1 MNRWVYLFSEGSKEQ
16 KDLLGGKGANLAEM
30 TKLGLPVPTGFTV
43 TTEACLYYL
52 NHGNHLTDEMKDQVM
67 AAVEQ
72 LSVKT
77 GKRFGDVTDPLL
89 VSVRSGS
96 KFSMPGM
103 MDTVLNLGLNDQTVA
118 ALAENSQNERFA
130 YDCYRRLLQM
140 FGNVVMGMDNNDF
153 EHRITALKKINGL
166 SFDNELTA
174 DHWKKIVSEYKEIYR
189 KKLQREFPQ
198 NPIEQLH
205 LAIEAVFGSWNNQRA
220 KTYRRLHDIS
230 DDLGTAVNIQEM
242 VFGNFGESSGTG
254 VVFSRN
260 PSLGD
265 PGLFGEYLI
274 NAQGED
280 VVAGVRTPKPIQVLA
295 DELPKQYSQLK
306 EICEDLEKHYHDM
319 QDVEFT
325 IEREKLFILQ
335 TRSGKRT
342 SKAALTILLDL
353 HKEGIIDEKELVRR
367 IEAKDLEAAL
377 HPNFDEQELKNHES
391 FLSGLAASPGAATGA
406 AYFTAEAATEA
417 KARGER
423 VVLVR
428 EETSPEDIEGIAVSE
443 AVITSRGGMTSHA
456 AVVARGMGIC
466 SVVGCERLTVLEENK
481 AVVGDKVIEE
491 GAILSVDGT
500 SGRVYFGEI
509 PMEEVTNTVALD
521 ELHVIWDRHAAIKV
535 RANAETPND
544 IETGMALGAVG
555 IGLAR
560 TEHMF
565 FERSRLLQ
573 FRQLI
578 LADSLE
584 ERLDVLK
591 DLKEVQKQ
599 DFKFMYEAAQGKST
613 TIRLLDPPLHE
624 FLPKGTEEC
633 REVAKELGKTFNE
646 VKRKTDNLAEVNP
659 MLGFRGLRLGV
670 AYPEI
675 YQMQAEA
682 IIEAACEVTLEKGYP
697 IAPEIM
703 IPFTIDAEEFARV
716 RTSIEEAIQ
725 KSLSARKQVLEYQ
738 IGTMIEIPRACFV
751 ADEIAK
757 HADFFSFGTND
768 LTQMALGLS
777 RDDSPRIINQYM
789 EAGIFAD
796 DPFQVLDV
804 AGVGALMKLAI
815 ERGRQVNPQ
824 LKIGIC
830 GEAAAHPKSI
840 AFLNDLSI
848 DYISCSPFRIPQAK
862 MTLAQTAVK
871 DQKQVG

>member
-16 KDLLGGKGANLAEM
+16 KGLLGGKGANLAEM

-52 NHGNHLTDEMKDQVM
+52 NNGNQLIDEIKDQVM
-67 AAVEQ
+67 AAVEKLAGQ
-72 LSVKT
+72 T
-77 GKRFGDVTDPLL
+77 GKKFDDLENPLL

-118 ALAENSQNERFA
+118 ALAANSQNERFA

-140 FGNVVMGMDNNDF
+140 FGNVVMGMDTSDF
-153 EHRITALKKINGL
+153 ENRITALKKANGL
-166 SFDNELTA
+166 TFDTELTA
-174 DHWKKIVSEYKEIYR
+174 DHWKQIVSEYKEIYR
-189 KKLQREFPQ
+189 EKLQREFPQ
-198 NPIEQLH
+198 DPIEQLY

-230 DDLGTAVNIQEM
+230 DNLGTAVNVQEM

-295 DELPKQYSQLK
+295 DELPEQFQQLK
-306 EICEDLEKHYHDM
+306 SICENLEKHYYDM

-335 TRSGKRT
+335 TRNGKRT
-342 SKAALTILLDL
+342 SKAALTILLDFY
-353 HKEGIIDEKELVRR
+353 KEGIIDEKELVNR

-377 HPNFDEQELKNHES
+377 HPNFDEDALKKRES

-406 AYFTAEAATEA
+406 AYFTAEAATAA
-417 KARGER
+417 KARGEK

-466 SVVGCERLTVLEENK
+466 SVVGCEQLTVVAENR
-481 AVVGDKVIEE
+481 AIVGDNVIEE
-491 GAILSVDGT
+491 GTILSVNGS
-500 SGRVYFGEI
+500 SGKIYFGEI
-509 PMEEVTNTVALD
+509 PMEELSNMVALD
-521 ELHVIWDRHAAIKV
+521 ELHTIWERHAAIKV
-535 RANAETPND
+535 RANAETPKD
-544 IETGMALGAVG
+544 IKTGMALGAVG

-565 FERSRLLQ
+565 FEKSRLLQ

-578 LADSLE
+578 LADSLA
-584 ERLDVLK
+584 ERLEVLE
-591 DLKEVQKQ
+591 DLKKVQKQ
-599 DFKFMYEAAQGKST
+599 DFKFMYEAANGKAT

-624 FLPKGTEEC
+624 FLPKGADEC
-633 REVAKELGKTFNE
+633 REVAKDLGKTFNE

-682 IIEAACEVTLEKGYP
+682 IIEAACEVMQATGLK
-697 IAPEIM
+697 IQPEIM
-703 IPFTIDAEEFARV
+703 IPFTIDAKEFARV
-716 RTSIEEAIQ
+716 RSAIEEAIQ
-725 KSLSARKQVLEYQ
+725 KSLEEQKQVLEYQ

-751 ADEIAK
+751 ADEIAEY
-757 HADFFSFGTND
+757 ADFFSFGTND

-789 EAGIFAD
+789 ENGIFAD
-796 DPFQVLDV
+796 DPFQVLDE

-815 ERGRQVNPQ
+815 ERGRQVNPN
-824 LKIGIC
+824 LKIGVC

-840 AFLNDLSI
+840 AFLNNLAI

-862 MTLAQTAVK
+862 MTLAQMALKV
-871 DQKQVG
+871 

>member
-16 KDLLGGKGANLAEM
+16 KGLLGGKGANLAEM

-52 NHGNHLTDEMKDQVM
+52 NNGNQLIDEIKDQVM
-67 AAVEQ
+67 AAVEKLAGQ
-72 LSVKT
+72 T
-77 GKRFGDVTDPLL
+77 GKKFDDLENPLL

-118 ALAENSQNERFA
+118 ALAVNSQNERFA

-140 FGNVVMGMDNNDF
+140 FGNVVMGMDTSDF
-153 EHRITALKKINGL
+153 ESRITALKKANGL
-166 SFDNELTA
+166 TFDTELTA
-174 DHWKKIVSEYKEIYR
+174 DHWKQIVSEYKEIYR
-189 KKLQREFPQ
+189 EKLQREFPQ
-198 NPIEQLH
+198 DPIEQLY

-230 DDLGTAVNIQEM
+230 DNLGTAVNVQEM

-295 DELPKQYSQLK
+295 DELPEQFQQLK
-306 EICEDLEKHYHDM
+306 SICENLEKHYHDM

-335 TRSGKRT
+335 TRNGKRT
-342 SKAALTILLDL
+342 SKAALTILLDFY
-353 HKEGIIDEKELVRR
+353 KEGIIDEKELVNR

-377 HPNFDEQELKNHES
+377 HPNFDEDALKKRES

-406 AYFTAEAATEA
+406 AYFTAEAATAA
-417 KARGER
+417 KARGEK

-466 SVVGCERLTVLEENK
+466 SVVGCEQLTVVAENR
-481 AVVGDKVIEE
+481 ATVGDNVIEE
-491 GAILSVDGT
+491 GTILSVNGS
-500 SGRVYFGEI
+500 SGKIYFGEI
-509 PMEEVTNTVALD
+509 PMEELSNMVALD
-521 ELHVIWDRHAAIKV
+521 ELHTIWERHAAIKV
-535 RANAETPND
+535 RANAETPKD
-544 IETGMALGAVG
+544 IKTGMALGAVG

-565 FERSRLLQ
+565 FEKSRLLQ

-578 LADSLE
+578 LADSLA
-584 ERLDVLK
+584 ERLEVLE
-591 DLKEVQKQ
+591 DLKKVQKQ
-599 DFKFMYEAAQGKST
+599 DFKFMYEAANGKAT

-624 FLPKGTEEC
+624 FLPKGADEC
-633 REVAKELGKTFNE
+633 REVAKDLGKTFNE

-682 IIEAACEVTLEKGYP
+682 IIEAACEVMQATGLK
-697 IAPEIM
+697 IQPEIM
-703 IPFTIDAEEFARV
+703 IPFTIDAKEFARV
-716 RTSIEEAIQ
+716 RSAIEEAIQ
-725 KSLSARKQVLEYQ
+725 KSLEEQKQVLEYQ

-751 ADEIAK
+751 ADEIAEY
-757 HADFFSFGTND
+757 ADFFSFGTND

-789 EAGIFAD
+789 ENGIFAD
-796 DPFQVLDV
+796 DPFQVLDE

-815 ERGRQVNPQ
+815 ERGRQVNPN
-824 LKIGIC
+824 LKIGVC

-840 AFLNDLSI
+840 AFLNNLAI
-848 DYISCSPFRIPQAK
+848 DYISCSPFRIPQTK
-862 MTLAQTAVK
+862 MTLAQMALKV
-871 DQKQVG
+871 

>member
-52 NHGNHLTDEMKDQVM
+52 NHGNQLISDMKDQVM
-67 AAVEQ
+67 DAVEK
-72 LSVKT
+72 LSAKT
-77 GKRFGDVTDPLL
+77 GKKFGDMENPLL

-118 ALAENSQNERFA
+118 ALASNSQNERFA

-140 FGNVVMGMDNNDF
+140 FGNVVMGMDNSDF
-153 EHRITALKKINGL
+153 ENRITALKKVNGL

-174 DHWKKIVSEYKEIYR
+174 DHWNQIVSEYKEIYR

-198 NPIEQLH
+198 DPIEQLY

-242 VFGNFGESSGTG
+242 VFGNFGDSSGTG

-295 DELPKQYSQLK
+295 DELPEQFQQLK
-306 EICEDLEKHYHDM
+306 SICEDLEKHYQDM

-342 SKAALTILLDL
+342 SKAALTILLDFY
-353 HKEGIIDEKELVRR
+353 KEGIINEAELVSR

-377 HPNFDEQELKNHES
+377 HPNFDEDALKNRVS

-481 AVVGDKVIEE
+481 ATVGEEVIEE
-491 GAILSVDGT
+491 GTILSVDGT
-500 SGRVYFGEI
+500 SGKIYFGEI

-521 ELHVIWDRHAAIKV
+521 ELHVIWDRHAKIKV
-535 RANAETPND
+535 RANAETPKD
-544 IETGMALGAVG
+544 IATGMALGAVG

-565 FERSRLLQ
+565 FEKSRLLQ

-578 LADSLE
+578 LADSLD
-584 ERLDVLK
+584 ERLEVLK
-591 DLKEVQKQ
+591 DLKQVQKQ
-599 DFKFMYEAAQGKST
+599 DFKFMYEAAEGKPT

-624 FLPKGTEEC
+624 FLPKGADEY
-633 REVAKELGKTFNE
+633 REVAKELGKTYNE

-682 IIEAACEVTLEKGYP
+682 IIEAACEVTKETGLA
-697 IAPEIM
+697 IQPEIM
-703 IPFTIDAEEFARV
+703 IPFTIDAQEFARV
-716 RTSIEEAIQ
+716 RSSIEEAIQ
-725 KSLSARKQVLEYQ
+725 RSLKEYKQDLSYQ

-751 ADEIAK
+751 ADEIAQ

-796 DPFQVLDV
+796 DPFQVLDES
-804 AGVGALMKLAI
+804 GVGALMKLAI
-815 ERGRQVNPQ
+815 ERGRQVNPK

-840 AFLNDLSI
+840 AFLNNLAI

-862 MTLAQTAVK
+862 MTLAQDALK
-871 DQKQVG
+871 I

>member
-52 NHGNHLTDEMKDQVM
+52 NHGNQLISDMKDQVM
-67 AAVEQ
+67 DAVEK
-72 LSVKT
+72 LSAKT
-77 GKRFGDVTDPLL
+77 GKKFGDMENPLL

-118 ALAENSQNERFA
+118 ALASNSQNERFA

-140 FGNVVMGMDNNDF
+140 FGNVVMGMDNSDF
-153 EHRITALKKINGL
+153 ENRITALKKVNGL

-174 DHWKKIVSEYKEIYR
+174 DHWNQIVSEYKEIYR

-198 NPIEQLH
+198 DPIEQLY

-242 VFGNFGESSGTG
+242 VFGNFGDSSGTG

-295 DELPKQYSQLK
+295 DELPEQFQQLK
-306 EICEDLEKHYHDM
+306 SICEDLEKHYQDM

-342 SKAALTILLDL
+342 SKAALTILLDFY
-353 HKEGIIDEKELVRR
+353 KEGIINEAELVSR

-377 HPNFDEQELKNHES
+377 HPNFDEDALKNRVS

-481 AVVGDKVIEE
+481 ATVGEEVIEE
-491 GAILSVDGT
+491 GTILSVDGT
-500 SGRVYFGEI
+500 SGKIYFGEI

-521 ELHVIWDRHAAIKV
+521 ELHVIWDRHAKIKV
-535 RANAETPND
+535 RANAETPKD
-544 IETGMALGAVG
+544 IATGMALGAVG

-565 FERSRLLQ
+565 FEKSRLLQ

-578 LADSLE
+578 LADSLD
-584 ERLDVLK
+584 ERLEVLK
-591 DLKEVQKQ
+591 DLKQVQKQ
-599 DFKFMYEAAQGKST
+599 DFKFMYEAAEGKPT

-624 FLPKGTEEC
+624 FLPKGADEC
-633 REVAKELGKTFNE
+633 REVAKELGKTYNE

-682 IIEAACEVTLEKGYP
+682 IIEAACEVTKETGLA
-697 IAPEIM
+697 IQPEIM
-703 IPFTIDAEEFARV
+703 IPFTIDAQEFARV
-716 RTSIEEAIQ
+716 RSSIEEAIQ
-725 KSLSARKQVLEYQ
+725 RSLKEYKQDLSYQ

-751 ADEIAK
+751 ADEIAQ

-796 DPFQVLDV
+796 DPFQVLDES
-804 AGVGALMKLAI
+804 GVGALMKLAI
-815 ERGRQVNPQ
+815 ERGRQVNPK

-840 AFLNDLSI
+840 AFLNNLAI

-862 MTLAQTAVK
+862 MTLAQDALK
-871 DQKQVG
+871 I

>member
-52 NHGNHLTDEMKDQVM
+52 DHSEQLTDEIKEHVM
-67 AAVEQ
+67 TAVET
-72 LSVKT
+72 LAAKT
-77 GKRFGDVTDPLL
+77 GKKFDDLENPLL

-103 MDTVLNLGLNDQTVA
+103 MDTVLNLGLNDRTVV

-153 EHRITALKKINGL
+153 ESRITAVKNAAGL
-166 SFDNELTA
+166 TFDTELTA
-174 DHWKKIVSEYKEIYR
+174 EHWKQIVTEYKKIYR
-189 KKLQREFPQ
+189 EKLQREFPQ
-198 NPIEQLH
+198 DPIEQLY

-230 DDLGTAVNIQEM
+230 DNLGTAVNVQEM

-260 PSLGD
+260 PSVGNS
-265 PGLFGEYLI
+265 GLFGEYLI

-280 VVAGVRTPKPIQVLA
+280 VVAGIRTPKPIQVLA
-295 DELPKQYSQLK
+295 DELPEQFQQLK
-306 EICEDLEKHYHDM
+306 TICESLEKHYHDM

-342 SKAALTILLDL
+342 SKAALTILLDFYN
-353 HKEGIIDEKELVRR
+353 EGIIDEKELVSR

-377 HPNFDEQELKNHES
+377 HPNFDEKALKNRES

-406 AYFTAEAATEA
+406 AYFTAEAATAA

-423 VVLVR
+423 VILVR

-481 AVVGDKVIEE
+481 ATVGDNLIEE
-491 GAILSVDGT
+491 GTILSVNGT
-500 SGRVYFGEI
+500 SGKIYFGEI
-509 PMEEVTNTVALD
+509 PMEEVTNLVALD
-521 ELHVIWDRHAAIKV
+521 ELHTIWERHAAIKV

-544 IETGMALGAVG
+544 IKTGMTLGAVG

-565 FERSRLLQ
+565 FEKSRLLQ

-578 LADSLE
+578 LADSLA
-584 ERLDVLK
+584 ERLEVL
-591 DLKEVQKQ
+591 DHLKKVQKQ
-599 DFKFMYEAAQGKST
+599 DFKFMYEAAKGKAT

-624 FLPKGTEEC
+624 FLPKGADEC

-646 VKRKTDNLAEVNP
+646 VKQKTDNLAEVNP

-682 IIEAACEVTLEKGYP
+682 IIEAACEVMKETDFV
-697 IAPEIM
+697 IQPEIM
-703 IPFTIDAEEFARV
+703 IPFTIDAGEFAQV
-716 RTSIEEAIQ
+716 RASIEGAIQ
-725 KSLSARKQVLEYQ
+725 KSLEKQKQELDYQ

-751 ADEIAK
+751 ADEIAE

-777 RDDSPRIINQYM
+777 RDDSPRIVTQYL
-789 EAGIFAD
+789 ENGIFKE
-796 DPFQVLDV
+796 DPFQVLDES
-804 AGVGALMKLAI
+804 GVGALMKLAI
-815 ERGRQVNPQ
+815 ERGRRVNPN
-824 LKIGIC
+824 LKIGVC

-840 AFLNDLSI
+840 TFLNDLAI

-862 MTLAQTAVK
+862 MTLAQRALKV
-871 DQKQVG
+871 

>member
-52 NHGNHLTDEMKDQVM
+52 NHGDQLTDELKTQVM
-67 AAVEQ
+67 TAIEQ
-72 LSVKT
+72 LSAKT
-77 GKRFGDVTDPLL
+77 GKKFGDLKNPLL

-118 ALAENSQNERFA
+118 ALASNSQNERFA

-140 FGNVVMGMDNNDF
+140 FGNVVMGLDNSTF
-153 EHRITALKKINGL
+153 EGRITALKKVNGL

-174 DHWKKIVSEYKEIYR
+174 DHWKQIVSEYKELYR
-189 KKLQREFPQ
+189 KNLQREFPQ
-198 NPIEQLH
+198 DPIEQLY
-205 LAIEAVFGSWNNQRA
+205 LAIEAVFGSWNNARA
-220 KTYRRLHDIS
+220 KTYRRLHGIS

-242 VFGNFGESSGTG
+242 VFGNFGETSGTG

-295 DELPKQYSQLK
+295 EDMPEQFNQLK
-306 EICEDLEKHYHDM
+306 AICENLETHYQDM

-342 SKAALTILLDL
+342 SKAALTILLDFF
-353 HKEGIIDEKELVRR
+353 KEGIISEDALVSR
-367 IEAKDLEAAL
+367 IEGKDLEAAL
-377 HPNFDEQELKNHES
+377 HPNFAETALKNRVS

-406 AYFTAEAATEA
+406 AYFSADAATEA

-466 SVVGCERLTVLEENK
+466 SVVGCERLIVMEEENQ
-481 AVVGDKVIEE
+481 ATVADETIEE
-491 GAILSVDGT
+491 GTILSVDGS
-500 SGRVYFGEI
+500 SGKVYFGEI
-509 PMEEVTNTVALD
+509 PMEEVGHTVALD
-521 ELHVIWDRHAAIKV
+521 ELHTIWDRHADIKV

-565 FERSRLLQ
+565 FEKTRLLQ
-573 FRQLI
+573 FRRLI
-578 LADSLE
+578 LADSLA
-584 ERLDVLK
+584 ERLAVLK
-591 DLKEVQKQ
+591 ELKTVQKQ
-599 DFKFMYEAAQGKST
+599 DFKYMYQEAGGKPT

-624 FLPKGTEEC
+624 FLPRNAEEC

-682 IIEAACEVTLEKGYP
+682 IIEAACEVTEEQEFS
-697 IAPEIM
+697 IQPEIM
-703 IPFTIDAEEFARV
+703 IPFTIDAGEFAHV
-716 RTSIEEAIQ
+716 RQAIEEAIQ
-725 KSLSARKQVLEYQ
+725 KNLRDNQRTLDYQ

-751 ADEIAK
+751 ADQIAQ

-777 RDDSPRIINQYM
+777 RDDSPRIVTQYL
-789 EAGIFAD
+789 EAGIFED
-796 DPFQVLDV
+796 DPFQVLDK

-815 ERGRQVNPQ
+815 EGGRKVNPE

-840 AFLNDLSI
+840 DFLNELGI
-848 DYISCSPFRIPQAK
+848 DYISCSPFRIPHAK
-862 MTLAQTAVK
+862 MTLAKATVEI
-871 DQKQVG
+871 VGR

>member
-1 MNRWVYLFSEGSKEQ
+1 
-16 KDLLGGKGANLAEM
+16 
-30 TKLGLPVPTGFTV
+30 
-43 TTEACLYYL
+43 
-52 NHGNHLTDEMKDQVM
+52 
-67 AAVEQ
+67 
-72 LSVKT
+72 
-77 GKRFGDVTDPLL
+77 
-89 VSVRSGS
+89 
-96 KFSMPGM
+96 
-103 MDTVLNLGLNDQTVA
+103 
-118 ALAENSQNERFA
+118 
-130 YDCYRRLLQM
+130 
-140 FGNVVMGMDNNDF
+140 
-153 EHRITALKKINGL
+153 
-166 SFDNELTA
+166 
-174 DHWKKIVSEYKEIYR
+174 
-189 KKLQREFPQ
+189 
-198 NPIEQLH
+198 
-205 LAIEAVFGSWNNQRA
+205 
-220 KTYRRLHDIS
+220 
-230 DDLGTAVNIQEM
+230 
-242 VFGNFGESSGTG
+242 
-254 VVFSRN
+254 
-260 PSLGD
+260 
-265 PGLFGEYLI
+265 
-274 NAQGED
+274 
-280 VVAGVRTPKPIQVLA
+280 
-295 DELPKQYSQLK
+295 
-306 EICEDLEKHYHDM
+306 
-319 QDVEFT
+319 
-325 IEREKLFILQ
+325 
-335 TRSGKRT
+335 
-342 SKAALTILLDL
+342 
-353 HKEGIIDEKELVRR
+353 
-367 IEAKDLEAAL
+367 
-377 HPNFDEQELKNHES
+377 
-391 FLSGLAASPGAATGA
+391 
-406 AYFTAEAATEA
+406 
-417 KARGER
+417 
-423 VVLVR
+423 
-428 EETSPEDIEGIAVSE
+428 
-443 AVITSRGGMTSHA
+443 
-456 AVVARGMGIC
+456 
-466 SVVGCERLTVLEENK
+466 
-481 AVVGDKVIEE
+481 
-491 GAILSVDGT
+491 
-500 SGRVYFGEI
+500 
-509 PMEEVTNTVALD
+509 MEEVTNTVALD

-624 FLPKGTEEC
+624 FLPKGAEEC

-716 RTSIEEAIQ
+716 RTSIEGAIQ

>member
-1 MNRWVYLFSEGSKEQ
+1 MNQWVYLFSEGSKEQ

-30 TKLGLPVPTGFTV
+30 TKLDLPVPTGFTV

-52 NHGNHLTDEMKDQVM
+52 NHGNRLTDEMKKQVM
-67 AAVEQ
+67 IAIKKLAHQ
-72 LSVKT
+72 T
-77 GKRFGDVTDPLL
+77 GKSFNDSQNPLL

-103 MDTVLNLGLNDQTVA
+103 MDTVLNLGLNDQTVE
-118 ALAENSQNERFA
+118 ALAINSQNPRFA

-140 FGNVVMGMDNNDF
+140 FGNVVMGMETADF
-153 EHRITALKKINGL
+153 EKHITALKQANGL
-166 SFDNELTA
+166 VYDHELTA
-174 DHWKKIVSEYKEIYR
+174 KHWQRIVSEYKALYQ
-189 KKLQREFPQ
+189 KKLKRDFPQ
-198 NPIEQLH
+198 DPIEQLY
-205 LAIEAVFGSWNNQRA
+205 LAIEAVFSSWNNSRA
-220 KTYRRLHDIS
+220 KTYRRLHEIS

-242 VFGNFGESSGTG
+242 VFGNFGETSGTG

-265 PGLFGEYLI
+265 RELFGEYLI

-280 VVAGVRTPKPIQVLA
+280 VVAGIRTPKPIQVLA
-295 DELPKQYSQLK
+295 EELPEQFQQLTT
-306 EICEDLEKHYHDM
+306 ICEQLEHHYQDM

-325 IEREKLFILQ
+325 IEREQLFILQ
-335 TRSGKRT
+335 TRNGKRT
-342 SKAALTILLDL
+342 SKAALAILLDL
-353 HKEGIIDEKELVRR
+353 YKEQIINEKELIQR
-367 IEAKDLEAAL
+367 IEAKDLAAAL
-377 HPNFDEQELKNHES
+377 HPNFEEQALQKRVA

-406 AYFTAEAATEA
+406 AYFSAEAATEA

-423 VVLVR
+423 VILVR

-466 SVVGCERLTVLEENK
+466 SVVGCERLSVLEENR
-481 AVVGDKVIEE
+481 AVVGEEAIEE
-491 GAILSVDGT
+491 GTILSVDGS
-500 SGRVYFGEI
+500 SGKIYFGEI
-509 PMEEVTNTVALD
+509 PMEEVAQTVALD
-521 ELHVIWDRHAAIKV
+521 ELQAIWDRYSTIQV
-535 RANAETPND
+535 RANAETPKD
-544 IETGMALGAVG
+544 IEMGLTLGAVG

-565 FERSRLLQ
+565 FEKNRLLQ
-573 FRQLI
+573 FRRLI
-578 LADSLE
+578 LADNLA

-591 DLKEVQKQ
+591 ELKIVQKQ
-599 DFKFMYEAAQGKST
+599 DFKFIYQASLGKPT

-624 FLPKGTEEC
+624 FLPKTSDEC
-633 REVAKELGKTFNE
+633 REVATELGKTFNE
-646 VKRKTDNLAEVNP
+646 VKRKTENLAEVNP

-682 IIEAACEVTLEKGYP
+682 IVEAAYEVMDETGYM
-697 IAPEIM
+697 IQPEIM
-703 IPFTIDAEEFARV
+703 IPFTIDAREFAHV
-716 RTSIEEAIQ
+716 RKAIEAAIVE
-725 KSLSARKQVLEYQ
+725 SLSNKEQPLNYQ
-738 IGTMIEIPRACFV
+738 IGTMIEMPRACFV

-757 HADFFSFGTND
+757 YADFFSFGTND
-768 LTQMALGLS
+768 LTQMTLGLS
-777 RDDSPRIINQYM
+777 RDDSPRIINQYLD
-789 EAGIFAD
+789 AAILKD
-796 DPFQVLDV
+796 DPFQVLDE

-840 AFLNDLSI
+840 TFLKNLAI

-862 MTLAQTAVK
+862 MTLAQAKVASL
-871 DQKQVG
+871 

>member
-16 KDLLGGKGANLAEM
+16 KGLLGGKGANLAEM

-52 NHGNHLTDEMKDQVM
+52 NNGNQLIDEIKDQVM
-67 AAVEQ
+67 AAVEK
-72 LSVKT
+72 LAEKT
-77 GKRFGDVTDPLL
+77 GKKFDDLENPLL

-118 ALAENSQNERFA
+118 ALAVNSQNERFA

-140 FGNVVMGMDNNDF
+140 FGNVVMGMDNSDF
-153 EHRITALKKINGL
+153 ENRITALKKANGL
-166 SFDNELTA
+166 TFDTELTA
-174 DHWKKIVSEYKEIYR
+174 DHWKQIVSEYKEIYR
-189 KKLQREFPQ
+189 EKLQREFPQ
-198 NPIEQLH
+198 DPIEQLY

-230 DDLGTAVNIQEM
+230 DDLGTAVNVQEM

-260 PSLGD
+260 PSVGD

-295 DELPKQYSQLK
+295 DELPEQFQQLK
-306 EICEDLEKHYHDM
+306 NICENLEKHYHDM

-335 TRSGKRT
+335 TRNGKRT
-342 SKAALTILLDL
+342 SKAALTILLDFY
-353 HKEGIIDEKELVRR
+353 KEGIIDEKELVSR

-377 HPNFDEQELKNHES
+377 HPNFDEDALKKRES

-406 AYFTAEAATEA
+406 AYFTAEAATAA
-417 KARGER
+417 KARGEK

-466 SVVGCERLTVLEENK
+466 SVVGCEQLTVVAENR
-481 AVVGDKVIEE
+481 ATVGDNVIEE
-491 GAILSVDGT
+491 GTILSVNGS
-500 SGRVYFGEI
+500 SGKIYFGEI
-509 PMEEVTNTVALD
+509 PMEELGNMVALD
-521 ELHVIWDRHAAIKV
+521 ELHAIWERHAAIKV
-535 RANAETPND
+535 RANAETPKD
-544 IETGMALGAVG
+544 IKTGMALGAVG

-565 FERSRLLQ
+565 FEKSRLLQ

-578 LADSLE
+578 LADSLA
-584 ERLDVLK
+584 ERLEVLK
-591 DLKEVQKQ
+591 DLKKVQKQ
-599 DFKFMYEAAQGKST
+599 DFKFMYEAANGKAT

-624 FLPKGTEEC
+624 FLPKGADEC
-633 REVAKELGKTFNE
+633 REVAKDLGKTFNE
-646 VKRKTDNLAEVNP
+646 VRRKTDNLAEVNP

-682 IIEAACEVTLEKGYP
+682 IIEAACEVMQETGLK
-697 IAPEIM
+697 IQPEIM
-703 IPFTIDAEEFARV
+703 IPFTIDAKEFARV
-716 RTSIEEAIQ
+716 RFAIEEAIQ
-725 KSLSARKQVLEYQ
+725 KSLEEQKQVLEYQ

-751 ADEIAK
+751 ADEIAEY
-757 HADFFSFGTND
+757 ADFFSFGTND

-789 EAGIFAD
+789 ENGIFAD
-796 DPFQVLDV
+796 DPFQVLDE

-815 ERGRQVNPQ
+815 ERGRQVNPN
-824 LKIGIC
+824 LKIGVC

-840 AFLNDLSI
+840 AFLNNLAI

-862 MTLAQTAVK
+862 MTLAQMALKV
-871 DQKQVG
+871 

>member
-16 KDLLGGKGANLAEM
+16 RDLLGGKGANLAEM

-43 TTEACLYYL
+43 TTEACLHYL
-52 NHGNHLTDEMKDQVM
+52 NHGNQLIAEMKEQVM
-67 AAVEQ
+67 TAVEK
-72 LSVKT
+72 LSLKT
-77 GKRFGDVTDPLL
+77 GKRFNDLENPLL

-103 MDTVLNLGLNDQTVA
+103 MDTVLNLGLNDQTVV
-118 ALAENSQNERFA
+118 ALASNSQNERFA

-140 FGNVVMGMDNNDF
+140 FGNVVMGLDNNEF
-153 EHRITALKKINGL
+153 ENRITALKKVNGL
-166 SFDNELTA
+166 NFDNELTA
-174 DHWKKIVSEYKEIYR
+174 DHWKQIVSEYKEIYR
-189 KKLQREFPQ
+189 KQLKREFPQ
-198 NPIEQLH
+198 DPIEQLY

-242 VFGNFGESSGTG
+242 VFGNFGDSSGTG

-295 DELPKQYSQLK
+295 DELPEQFQQLK
-306 EICEDLEKHYHDM
+306 EICENLEKHYHDM

-342 SKAALTILLDL
+342 SKAALKILLDFYN
-353 HKEGIIDEKELVRR
+353 EGIIDENELVNR

-377 HPNFDEQELKNHES
+377 HPNFDADSLKKRVS

-406 AYFTAEAATEA
+406 VYFTAEAATEA
-417 KARGER
+417 KARGEQ
-423 VVLVR
+423 VILVR

-466 SVVGCERLTVLEENK
+466 SVVGCERLDVSETEKRATVAGET
-481 AVVGDKVIEE
+481 IEE
-491 GAILSVDGT
+491 GTILSVDGST
-500 SGRVYFGEI
+500 GKIYFGEI

-521 ELHVIWDRHAAIKV
+521 DLHAIWDRHARIKV
-535 RANAETPND
+535 RANAETPKD
-544 IETGMALGAVG
+544 IQTGMALGAVG

-565 FERSRLLQ
+565 FEKSRLLK

-578 LADSLE
+578 LADSLD
-584 ERLDVLK
+584 ERLAVLK
-591 DLKEVQKQ
+591 ELKAVQKQ
-599 DFKFMYEAAQGKST
+599 DFKFMYEAAQGKAT

-624 FLPKGTEEC
+624 FLPKGADEC
-633 REVAKELGKTFNE
+633 REVAKDLGRTFNE

-682 IIEAACEVTLEKGYP
+682 IIEAACEVTQENDFV
-697 IAPEIM
+697 IQPEIM
-703 IPFTIDAEEFARV
+703 IPFTIDAQEFARV
-716 RTSIEEAIQ
+716 RSAIETAIQ
-725 KSLSARKQVLEYQ
+725 ASLEKQQLVLAYQ

-751 ADEIAK
+751 AEEIAEY
-757 HADFFSFGTND
+757 ADFFSFGTND

-777 RDDSPRIINQYM
+777 RDDSPRIITQYLDS
-789 EAGIFAD
+789 GIFAD
-796 DPFQVLDV
+796 DPFQVLDE

-815 ERGRQVNPQ
+815 EGGRKTNPQ

-840 AFLNDLSI
+840 AFLKDLGI
-848 DYISCSPFRIPQAK
+848 NYISCSPFRIPQAK
-862 MTLAQTAVK
+862 MTLAQAALK
-871 DQKQVG
+871 M

>member
-16 KDLLGGKGANLAEM
+16 KGLLGGKGANLAEM

-43 TTEACLYYL
+43 TTKACLYYL
-52 NHGNHLTDEMKDQVM
+52 NQGNQLTEEMKEQVM
-67 AAVEQ
+67 EAVES
-72 LSVKT
+72 LSAKT
-77 GKRFGDVTDPLL
+77 GKRFGDLDNPLL

-103 MDTVLNLGLNDQTVA
+103 MDTVLNLGLNDQTVV
-118 ALAENSQNERFA
+118 ALAANSRNERFA

-140 FGNVVMGMDNNDF
+140 FGNVVMGMDNQAF
-153 EHRITALKKINGL
+153 ETRITALKKVNGL

-174 DHWKKIVSEYKEIYR
+174 NHWKQIVSEYKEIYR
-189 KKLQREFPQ
+189 QQLQREFPQ
-198 NPIEQLH
+198 DPIEQLY

-220 KTYRRLHDIS
+220 KTYRRLHEIS

-242 VFGNFGESSGTG
+242 VFGNFGETSGTG

-260 PSLGD
+260 PSIGER
-265 PGLFGEYLI
+265 GLFGEYLI

-295 DELPKQYSQLK
+295 DELPTQFQQLK
-306 EICEDLEKHYHDM
+306 TICEALEKHYHDM

-325 IEREKLFILQ
+325 IEREKLYILQ

-342 SKAALTILLDL
+342 SKAALAILLDFY
-353 HKEGIIDEKELVRR
+353 KEGIIDEKEVVSR

-377 HPNFDEQELKNHES
+377 HPNFAETAVKNRVA

-406 AYFTAEAATEA
+406 AYFTAEAAAEA
-417 KARGER
+417 KARGEK
-423 VVLVR
+423 VILVR

-466 SVVGCERLTVLEENK
+466 SVVGCERLTVTEEERRGTV
-481 AVVGDKVIEE
+481 ADETIEE
-491 GAILSVDGT
+491 GTILSVDGS
-500 SGRVYFGEI
+500 SGKIYFGEI
-509 PMEEVTNTVALD
+509 PLEAVTETIALD
-521 ELHVIWDRHAAIKV
+521 ELHAIWDRHATIKV
-535 RANAETPND
+535 RANAETPKD
-544 IETGMALGAVG
+544 IETGMSLGAVG

-565 FERSRLLQ
+565 FEKTRLLQ
-573 FRQLI
+573 FRELI
-578 LADSLE
+578 LADSLA
-584 ERLDVLK
+584 ERLEVLR
-591 DLKEVQKQ
+591 DLKVVQKQ
-599 DFKFMYEAAQGKST
+599 DFKFMYQAAGDKPT

-624 FLPKGTEEC
+624 FLPKNEEEC
-633 REVAKELGKTFNE
+633 REVAKELDKTFNE

-682 IIEAACEVTLEKGYP
+682 IIEAACEVMEEQN
-697 IAPEIM
+697 IVIQPEIM
-703 IPFTIDAEEFARV
+703 IPFTIDAQEFAHV
-716 RTSIEEAIQ
+716 RQTLEEAIQ
-725 KSLSARKQVLEYQ
+725 HALSVKQQTLNYQ
-738 IGTMIEIPRACFV
+738 IGTMIEIPRACLV
-751 ADEIAK
+751 ADEIAR

-777 RDDSPRIINQYM
+777 RDDSPKIINQYM
-789 EAGIFAD
+789 ESGIFKE
-796 DPFQVLDV
+796 DPFQVLDES
-804 AGVGALMKLAI
+804 GVGALMKLAI
-815 ERGRQVNPQ
+815 EGGRRVNPQ

-840 AFLNDLSI
+840 TFIKDLAV

-862 MTLAQTAVK
+862 MTLAQATVN
-871 DQKQVG
+871 V

>member
-1 MNRWVYLFSEGSKEQ
+1 MKRWVYLFSEGSKEQ
-16 KDLLGGKGANLAEM
+16 KGLLGGKGANLAEM

-52 NHGNHLTDEMKDQVM
+52 NHENQLIDEMKEQVM
-67 AAVEQ
+67 TAVTT
-72 LSVKT
+72 LSEKT
-77 GKRFGDVTDPLL
+77 GKKFGDLADPLL

-118 ALAENSQNERFA
+118 ALAKNSKNERFA

-140 FGNVVMGMDNNDF
+140 FGNVVMGIDNNAF
-153 EHRITALKKINGL
+153 EARITALKKVNGI
-166 SFDNELTA
+166 SYDNELTA
-174 DHWKKIVSEYKEIYR
+174 EHWKQIVNEYKEIYR
-189 KKLQREFPQ
+189 KTLDRDFPQ
-198 NPIEQLH
+198 DPIQQLY
-205 LAIEAVFGSWNNQRA
+205 LAIEAVFGSWNNARA
-220 KTYRRLHDIS
+220 KTYRRLHNIS

-242 VFGNFGESSGTG
+242 VFGNFGDTSGTG

-295 DELPKQYSQLK
+295 DDMPEQYEQLK
-306 EICEDLEKHYHDM
+306 TICENLEKHYQDM

-325 IEREKLFILQ
+325 IERGKLFILQ

-342 SKAALTILLDL
+342 SKAALTILVDFY
-353 HKEGIIDEKELVRR
+353 KEGIIDEDDLIKR

-377 HPNFDEQELKNHES
+377 HPNFEPEALKNQES
-391 FLSGLAASPGAATGA
+391 FLSGLAASPGAAVGA
-406 AYFTAEAATEA
+406 AYFTAEDATNA
-417 KARGER
+417 KARGEK
-423 VVLVR
+423 VILVR

-443 AVITSRGGMTSHA
+443 AVVTSRGGMTSHA

-466 SVVGCERLTVLEENK
+466 SVVGCEKLDVVEGEK
-481 AVVGDKVIEE
+481 QGAVGQQIIEE
-491 GAILSVDGT
+491 GTILSVDGN
-500 SGRVYFGEI
+500 SGKVYFGAIEL
-509 PMEEVTNTVALD
+509 EEVTNTVALD
-521 ELHVIWDRHAAIKV
+521 DLQEIWDRHTKIKV

-544 IETGMALGAVG
+544 IETGIALGATG

-565 FERSRLLQ
+565 FEKQRLLK

-584 ERLDVLK
+584 ERLEVLEG
-591 DLKEVQKQ
+591 LKEVQKQ
-599 DFKFMYEAAQGKST
+599 DFKQIYQAAKGKAT

-624 FLPKGTEEC
+624 FLPKNNDEC

-675 YQMQAEA
+675 YQMQGEA
-682 IIEAACEVTLEKGYP
+682 IIEAAGEV
-697 IAPEIM
+697 IAETGLTILPEIM
-703 IPFTIDAEEFARV
+703 IPFTIDAKEFAHV
-716 RTSIEEAIQ
+716 RQSIEEAITKNLA
-725 KSLSARKQVLEYQ
+725 KSNHTLDYQ

-777 RDDSPRIINQYM
+777 RDDSPRIIYQYL
-789 EAGIFAD
+789 EAGIFED
-796 DPFQVLDV
+796 DPFQILDE
-804 AGVGALMKLAI
+804 AGVGGLMKLAI
-815 ERGRQVNPQ
+815 EKGRSVNPK

-840 AFLNDLSI
+840 AFLNNLGI

-862 MTLAQTAVK
+862 MTLAQM
-871 DQKQVG
+871 QMGS

>member
-52 NHGNHLTDEMKDQVM
+52 NHGNQLIDEMKDQVM
-67 AAVEQ
+67 AAVET
-72 LSVKT
+72 LSAKT
-77 GKRFGDVTDPLL
+77 GKKFGDLDNPLL

-153 EHRITALKKINGL
+153 ENRITALKKVNNL

-174 DHWKKIVSEYKEIYR
+174 DHWKQIVSEYKEIYR

-198 NPIEQLH
+198 DPIEQLY

-295 DELPKQYSQLK
+295 DELPEQYQQLK
-306 EICEDLEKHYHDM
+306 TICENLEKHYHDM

-342 SKAALTILLDL
+342 SKAALTILLDFY
-353 HKEGIIDEKELVRR
+353 KEGIIDEKELIDR

-377 HPNFDEQELKNHES
+377 HPNFDEKELKLHES

-481 AVVGDKVIEE
+481 ATVGDKVIEE
-491 GAILSVDGT
+491 GTILSVDGT
-500 SGRVYFGEI
+500 TGKIYFGEI

-521 ELHVIWDRHAAIKV
+521 ELHVIWDRHAQIKV

-565 FERSRLLQ
+565 FEKSRLLQ

-578 LADSLE
+578 LADSLD
-584 ERLDVLK
+584 ERLEVLK

-599 DFKFMYEAAQGKST
+599 DFKFMYEAAQGKAT

-624 FLPKGTEEC
+624 FLPKGADEC

-682 IIEAACEVTLEKGYP
+682 IIEAACEVTKENDFT
-697 IAPEIM
+697 IQPEIM
-703 IPFTIDAEEFARV
+703 IPFTIDAQEFARV
-716 RTSIEEAIQ
+716 RASIEEAIQ
-725 KSLSARKQVLEYQ
+725 KSLKEHKQALDYQ

-777 RDDSPRIINQYM
+777 RDDSPRIINQYL

-796 DPFQVLDV
+796 DPFQVLDE

-815 ERGRQVNPQ
+815 EGGRSVNPK

-840 AFLNDLSI
+840 AFLNNLAI

-862 MTLAQTAVK
+862 MTLAQAALK
-871 DQKQVG
+871 K

>member
-16 KDLLGGKGANLAEM
+16 KGLLGGKGANLAEM

-52 NHGNHLTDEMKDQVM
+52 NNGNQLIDEIKDQVM
-67 AAVEQ
+67 AAVEKLAGQ
-72 LSVKT
+72 T
-77 GKRFGDVTDPLL
+77 GKKFDDLENPLL

-118 ALAENSQNERFA
+118 ALAANSQNERFA

-140 FGNVVMGMDNNDF
+140 FGNVVMGMDTSDF
-153 EHRITALKKINGL
+153 ENRITALKKANGL
-166 SFDNELTA
+166 TFDTELTA
-174 DHWKKIVSEYKEIYR
+174 DHWKQIVSEYKEIYR
-189 KKLQREFPQ
+189 EKLQREFPQ
-198 NPIEQLH
+198 DPIEQLY

-230 DDLGTAVNIQEM
+230 DNLGTAVNVQEM

-295 DELPKQYSQLK
+295 DELPEQFQQLK
-306 EICEDLEKHYHDM
+306 SICENLEKHYHDM

-335 TRSGKRT
+335 TRNGKRT
-342 SKAALTILLDL
+342 SKAALTILLDFY
-353 HKEGIIDEKELVRR
+353 KEGIIDEKELVNR

-377 HPNFDEQELKNHES
+377 HPNFDEDALKKRES

-406 AYFTAEAATEA
+406 AYFTAEAATAA
-417 KARGER
+417 KARGEK

-466 SVVGCERLTVLEENK
+466 SVVGCEQLTVVAENR
-481 AVVGDKVIEE
+481 AIVGDNVIEE
-491 GAILSVDGT
+491 GTILSVNGS
-500 SGRVYFGEI
+500 SGKIYFGEI
-509 PMEEVTNTVALD
+509 PMEELSNMVALD
-521 ELHVIWDRHAAIKV
+521 ELHTIWERHAAIKV
-535 RANAETPND
+535 RANAETPKD
-544 IETGMALGAVG
+544 IKTGMALGAVG

-565 FERSRLLQ
+565 FEKSRLLQ

-578 LADSLE
+578 LADSLA
-584 ERLDVLK
+584 ERLEVLE
-591 DLKEVQKQ
+591 DLKKVQKQ
-599 DFKFMYEAAQGKST
+599 DFKFMYEAANGKAT

-624 FLPKGTEEC
+624 FLPKGADEC
-633 REVAKELGKTFNE
+633 REVAKDLGKTFNE

-682 IIEAACEVTLEKGYP
+682 IIEAACEVMQATGLK
-697 IAPEIM
+697 IQPEIM
-703 IPFTIDAEEFARV
+703 IPFTIDAKEFARV
-716 RTSIEEAIQ
+716 RSAIEEAIQ
-725 KSLSARKQVLEYQ
+725 KSLEEQKQVLEYQ

-751 ADEIAK
+751 ADEIAEY
-757 HADFFSFGTND
+757 ADFFSFGTND

-789 EAGIFAD
+789 ENGIFAD
-796 DPFQVLDV
+796 DPFQVLDE

-815 ERGRQVNPQ
+815 ERGRQVNPN
-824 LKIGIC
+824 LKIGVC

-840 AFLNDLSI
+840 AFLNNLAI

-862 MTLAQTAVK
+862 MTLAQMALKV
-871 DQKQVG
+871 

>member
-16 KDLLGGKGANLAEM
+16 KGLLGGKGANLAEM

-52 NHGNHLTDEMKDQVM
+52 NNGNQLIDEIKDQVM
-67 AAVEQ
+67 AAVEKLAGQ
-72 LSVKT
+72 T
-77 GKRFGDVTDPLL
+77 GKKFDDLENPLL

-118 ALAENSQNERFA
+118 ALAANSQNERFA

-140 FGNVVMGMDNNDF
+140 FGNVVMGMDTSDF
-153 EHRITALKKINGL
+153 ESRITALKKANGL
-166 SFDNELTA
+166 TFDTELTA
-174 DHWKKIVSEYKEIYR
+174 DHWKQIVSEYKEIYR
-189 KKLQREFPQ
+189 EKLQREFPQ
-198 NPIEQLH
+198 DPIEQLY

-230 DDLGTAVNIQEM
+230 DNLGTAVNVQEM

-295 DELPKQYSQLK
+295 DELPEQFQQLK
-306 EICEDLEKHYHDM
+306 SICENLEKHYHDM

-335 TRSGKRT
+335 TRNGKRT
-342 SKAALTILLDL
+342 SKAALTILLDFY
-353 HKEGIIDEKELVRR
+353 KEGIIDEKELVNR

-377 HPNFDEQELKNHES
+377 HPNFDEDALKKRES

-406 AYFTAEAATEA
+406 AYFTAEAATAA
-417 KARGER
+417 KARGEK

-466 SVVGCERLTVLEENK
+466 SVVGCEQLTVVAENR
-481 AVVGDKVIEE
+481 ATVGDNVIEE
-491 GAILSVDGT
+491 GTILSVNGS
-500 SGRVYFGEI
+500 SGKIYFGEI
-509 PMEEVTNTVALD
+509 PMEELSNMVALD
-521 ELHVIWDRHAAIKV
+521 ELHTIWERHAAIKV
-535 RANAETPND
+535 RANAETPKD
-544 IETGMALGAVG
+544 IKTGMALGAVG

-565 FERSRLLQ
+565 FEKSRLLQ

-578 LADSLE
+578 LADSLA
-584 ERLDVLK
+584 ERLEVLE
-591 DLKEVQKQ
+591 DLKKVQKQ
-599 DFKFMYEAAQGKST
+599 DFKFMYEAANGKAT

-624 FLPKGTEEC
+624 FLPKGADEC
-633 REVAKELGKTFNE
+633 REVAKDLGKTFNE

-682 IIEAACEVTLEKGYP
+682 IIEAACEVMQATGLK
-697 IAPEIM
+697 IQPEIM
-703 IPFTIDAEEFARV
+703 IPFTIDAKEFARV
-716 RTSIEEAIQ
+716 RSAIEEAIQ
-725 KSLSARKQVLEYQ
+725 KSLEEQKQVLEYQ

-751 ADEIAK
+751 ADEIAEY
-757 HADFFSFGTND
+757 ADFFSFGTND

-789 EAGIFAD
+789 ENGIFAD
-796 DPFQVLDV
+796 DPFQVLDE

-815 ERGRQVNPQ
+815 ERGRQVNPN
-824 LKIGIC
+824 LKIGVC

-840 AFLNDLSI
+840 AFLNNLAI
-848 DYISCSPFRIPQAK
+848 DYISCSPFRIPQTK
-862 MTLAQTAVK
+862 MTLAQMALKV
-871 DQKQVG
+871 